1 MNVLKFVIR
10 RTISI
15 FTSGRGVQASLQTP
29 PYARNKPL
37 HPLRLDGGD
46 RHRVDDVLN
55 GGTARK
61 VVHGLAQTLQHGT
74 NGGGTRRL
82 LHSLVGV
89 VAGVQVGENK
99 HGRLARHLAIGHLG

>member
-1 MNVLKFVIR
+1 MVGIMNVLKFVIR

-46 RHRVDDVLN
+46 RHRVNDVLH
-55 GGTARK
+55 GGA
-61 VVHGLAQTLQHGT
+61 A
-74 NGGGTRRL
+74 
-82 LHSLVGV
+82 
-89 VAGVQVGENK
+89 
-99 HGRLARHLAIGHLG
+99 

>member
-1 MNVLKFVIR
+1 MLKFVIR

-55 GGTARK
+55 GGTA
-61 VVHGLAQTLQHGT
+61 
-74 NGGGTRRL
+74 
-82 LHSLVGV
+82 
-89 VAGVQVGENK
+89 
-99 HGRLARHLAIGHLG
+99 